1 MCTWRYL
8 LPLTAAVVVASL
20 SWSTIVIDTLHAY
33 SAQLYRALFVHV
45 IRRIARAHRHNSQLQ
60 QRALHGVHHSL
71 ERTGGMRRMWRNE
84 TLSPSLAPATFLMT
98 RVLALA
104 ASHLLP
110 PSSPLLRESLGYV
123 PAMA

>member
-1 MCTWRYL
+1 MEC
-8 LPLTAAVVVASL
+8 
-20 SWSTIVIDTLHAY
+20 TIVG
-33 SAQLYRALFVHV
+33 SEP
-45 IRRIARAHRHNSQLQ
+45 
-60 QRALHGVHHSL
+60 GVC
-71 ERTGGMRRMWRNE
+71 GGCGAMK
-84 TLSPSLAPATFLMT
+84 LSRSLAPATFLMMT